1 MGQKTHPYGMR
12 VGITEPHKSRW
23 YAPKALFGELLVEDY
38 KIRNFID
45 QRLNRKP
52 PFAAV
57 ADVHIERTREE
68 LKVIIKSARP
78 GLVIGP
84 KGAEV
89 ERLTEELQ
97 YMTGRKVAISI
108 MEIKNPDVD
117 AKLVAEGVAEQIRK
131 RVAFRRAMKMKAD
144 AVMAAGAKGV
154 WIVMAGRLGGAEMS
168 RTAEVRQGSLP
179 LSTLQANIDYNVA
192 EAVMSYGVIGVKVWI
207 YKGLYEAEAP
217 APETTEPVA
226 AGGRSRA
233 RGRR

>member
-1 MGQKTHPYGMR
+1 MGQKTHPYGLR

-52 PFAAV
+52 PYAAV

-68 LKVIIKSARP
+68 LKVIIKTARP

-89 ERLTEELQ
+89 ERITEELQ
-97 YMTGRKVAISI
+97 YMTGRKVSISI
-108 MEIKNPDVD
+108 IEIKNPDMESQ
-117 AKLVAEGVAEQIRK
+117 LVAEGVAEQLRK

-144 AVMAAGAKGV
+144 AV
-154 WIVMAGRLGGAEMS
+154 MS

-179 LSTLQANIDYNVA
+179 LSTLQANIDYGFA
-192 EAVMSYGVIGVKVWI
+192 EAFMSYGSIGVKVWI
-207 YKGLYEAEAP
+207 FKGLYEAEKDVP
-217 APETTEPVA
+217 AVPEA
-226 AGGRSRA
+226 AGTRTKA